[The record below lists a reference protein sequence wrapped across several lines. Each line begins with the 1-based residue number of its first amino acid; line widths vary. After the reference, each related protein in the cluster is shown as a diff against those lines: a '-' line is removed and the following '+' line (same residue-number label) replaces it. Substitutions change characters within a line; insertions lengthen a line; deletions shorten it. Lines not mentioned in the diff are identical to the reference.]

1 MERLQHNNKN
11 IVVMSKIL
19 SPDNQE
25 FRSKHRF

>member
-19 SPDNQE
+19 SLDSQE